1 MKERFQNPFKRNKE
15 ETKRRLIE
23 AVGVVMN
30 NEGFNLLTISKIARQ
45 AQVDR
50 KLINRY
56 FGGLN
61 GLIEAYIMENDYW
74 MIFSE
79 RLKETIK
86 EYKEQSPKQLIT
98 SILVDQFKS
107 FHQDADRQN
116 LILWELTSKCTLM
129 KSIHNA
135 RELLGQQLL
144 ELTDPHFEKSPVN
157 FRAVSALLVG
167 GIYYMILH
175 TRYNGE
181 MFSDVNIVSE
191 QGQMEITRA
200 ITQVVDWAFSS
211 ASAERKE
218 KL

>member
-1 MKERFQNPFKRNKE
+1 MKEQFQNPFKRNKDD
-15 ETKRRLIE
+15 TKRRLIQ
-23 AVGVVMN
+23 AVGVVMS
-30 NEGFNLLTISKIARQ
+30 EQGFKSLTISKIARQ

-50 KLINRY
+50 KLIHRY

-79 RLKETIK
+79 KLKETIK
-86 EYKEQSPKQLIT
+86 EYKEQSPKPLIT
-98 SILVDQFKS
+98 AILVDQFKS
-107 FHQDADRQN
+107 FHQDADMQN
-116 LILWELTSKCTLM
+116 LILWELTSKSPLM

-135 RELLGQQLL
+135 REMLGQQLL
-144 ELTDPHFEKSPVN
+144 ELTDPHFQRTTVN
-157 FRAVSALLVG
+157 FRAVAALLVG

-191 QGQMEITRA
+191 QGRQDITTA
-200 ITQVVDWAFSS
+200 ITQVVDWAF
-211 ASAERKE
+211 ASATTRPEDQP
-218 KL
+218 